1 MKVNN
6 DNYKI
11 YFENPLEDSIDLNL
25 DNLNIVNIENMDQ
38 FHKIPV
44 LQHNLEIVVEKPGL
58 YTLEELRKLQDDN
71 GKFLQHIYQ
80 P

>member
-44 LQHNLEIVVEKPGL
+44 L
-58 YTLEELRKLQDDN
+58 
-71 GKFLQHIYQ
+71 
-80 P
+80 